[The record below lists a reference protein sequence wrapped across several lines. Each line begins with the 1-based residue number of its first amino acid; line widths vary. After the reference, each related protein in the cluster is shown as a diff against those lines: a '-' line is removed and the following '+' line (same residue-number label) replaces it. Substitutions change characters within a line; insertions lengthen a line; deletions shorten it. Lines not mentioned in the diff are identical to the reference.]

1 MNDPTMP
8 ALALTGAIIAL
19 PALAALWIG
28 VRMLLFPAPSERT
41 TAAIAGASGLSSWLL
56 SIGLFVLYRVR
67 GAHPLD
73 VDYGA
78 WFSVEG
84 YEFEVELLVDHLSLL
99 MLLTSSSIIGLV
111 GRFSVRY
118 LHREPGFHRFFLLKN
133 AFSAGM
139 SLLVLSGSYDLL
151 FAGWE
156 IVGITSMLLIAFFND
171 RRGPILGAVRA
182 MISYRVA
189 DVGLLAAGVLLH
201 EFLGSAEFAHAFHE
215 GVWPHAGTPLDARG
229 ATWVVLALLLAV
241 MGKSAQFPLSGW
253 LPRAMEGPT
262 PSSALFYGALSVH
275 AGVYLLL
282 RSAPLIES
290 SPTASIA
297 IGIVGAL
304 SALSATL
311 TGRTQTD
318 AKNILAYATITQVG
332 LMLVAIAFHLW
343 TWVLIHMVAHA
354 SLRLLQLLRAPSA
367 LRDAQELQAALRGAP
382 RPRPGVGVRLL
393 PDSLLARLY
402 FLARH
407 RFFMDEWMD
416 RLVIEPLLGL
426 ARSLDKLERK
436 TVEGDVDGPVE
447 SEPSTS
453 LQHGGAR
460 CSPPSSAR

>member
-1 MNDPTMP
+1 MNDPSQIS
-8 ALALTGAIIAL
+8 LALTGAIIAV
-19 PALAALWIG
+19 PALAALSVG
-28 VRMLLFPAPSERT
+28 ARMLLSRAPSERI
-41 TAAIAGASGLSSWLL
+41 TAVSAGASAFVCWVL
-56 SIGLFVLYRVR
+56 SIALLVLYRSR

-73 VDYGA
+73 VDFGN

-84 YEFEVELLVDHLSLL
+84 YNFEVELLVDHLSLL
-99 MLLTSSSIIGLV
+99 MLLTSTSIVGLV
-111 GRFSVRY
+111 GRFSVHY
-118 LHREPGFHRFFLLKN
+118 LHREPGFHRFFLLMS
-133 AFSAGM
+133 AFSTGM
-139 SLLVLSGSYDLL
+139 NLLVLSGSYDLL

-156 IVGITSMLLIAFFND
+156 IVGIASMLLIAFFND

-201 EFLGSAEFAHAFHE
+201 EFLGSAEFEHAFHE
-215 GVWPHAGTPLDARG
+215 GVWPHAGTPLDPTG

-290 SPTASIA
+290 STTASIA
-297 IGIVGAL
+297 IAVVGAL
-304 SALSATL
+304 SAVTATL

-332 LMLVAIAFHLW
+332 LMLVGIGFHLW
-343 TWVLIHMVAHA
+343 TWVLVHMVGHA

-382 RPRPGVGVRLL
+382 RPRPGVGVRIL
-393 PDSLLARLY
+393 PERFLTRLY

-407 RFFMDEWMD
+407 RFFLDDWME
-416 RLVIEPLLGL
+416 RLLIEPLLGL
-426 ARSLDKLERK
+426 ARGIDKLERK
-436 TVEGDVDGPVE
+436 TVEGDVD
-447 SEPSTS
+447 EPLEGEQATS
-453 LQHGGAR
+453 LLHGGAQ
-460 CSPPSSAR
+460 

>member
-1 MNDPTMP
+1 MNDPSQIS
-8 ALALTGAIIAL
+8 LVLTGAIILL
-19 PALAALWIG
+19 PALAALSIG
-28 VRMLLFPAPSERT
+28 TRMLILRAPSERT
-41 TAAIAGASGLSSWLL
+41 TSVIALLSGLSSWLL
-56 SIGLFVLYRVR
+56 SIALFVLYRRR

-73 VDYGA
+73 VDFGN

-84 YEFEVELLVDHLSLL
+84 YNFEVELLVDHLSLL
-99 MLLTSSSIIGLV
+99 MLITSTSIVGLV
-111 GRFSVRY
+111 GRFSVHY
-118 LHREPGFHRFFLLKN
+118 LHREPGFHRFFLLMS
-133 AFSAGM
+133 AFSTGM

-156 IVGITSMLLIAFFND
+156 IVGIASMLLIAFFND

-201 EFLGSAEFAHAFHE
+201 EFLGSAEFEHAFHE
-215 GVWPHAGTPLDARG
+215 GVWPHAGTPLDPTG

-282 RSAPLIES
+282 RSAPLIECS
-290 SPTASIA
+290 TPASIA
-297 IGIVGAL
+297 IAVVGAL
-304 SALSATL
+304 SAITATL

-332 LMLVAIAFHLW
+332 LMLVGIGLHLW

-367 LRDAQELQAALRGAP
+367 LRDAQELQAALRGSP
-382 RPRPGVGVRLL
+382 RPRPGVGVHLL
-393 PDSLLARLY
+393 PDRYLARLY

-407 RFFMDEWMD
+407 RFFMDEWME
-416 RLVIEPLLGL
+416 RLLIEPLLGL
-426 ARSLDKLERK
+426 ARGIDKLERK
-436 TVEGDVDGPVE
+436 TVEGDVD
-447 SEPSTS
+447 EPLEDEQATS
-453 LQHGGAR
+453 LSHGGAQ
-460 CSPPSSAR
+460 

>member
-1 MNDPTMP
+1 MTDPSLV
-8 ALALTGAIIAL
+8 AHVLTGAIVAL
-19 PALAALWIG
+19 PAASAAWTG
-28 VRMLLFPAPSERT
+28 VRMLFRAPSERT
-41 TAAIAGASGLSSWLL
+41 TAAIAVGSTLLSWLL
-56 SIGLFVLYRVR
+56 GIGLFVLYQVR

-73 VDYGA
+73 VDFGA

-99 MLLTSSSIIGLV
+99 MLLTSTSIAGLV
-111 GRFSVRY
+111 GRFSVHY
-118 LHREPGFHRFFLLKN
+118 LHREPGFHRFFLLMS

-139 SLLVLSGSYDLL
+139 NLLVLSGSYDLL

-156 IVGITSMLLIAFFND
+156 IVGIASMLLIAFFND
-171 RRGPILGAVRA
+171 RRGPVLGAVRA

-201 EFLGSAEFAHAFHE
+201 EFLGSAEFEHAFHE
-215 GVWPHAGTPLDARG
+215 GVWPHAGTPLDPQG

-290 SPTASIA
+290 SPTASLA
-297 IGIVGAL
+297 IGIVGGL

-332 LMLVAIAFHLW
+332 LMLVAIGFHLW
-343 TWVLIHMVAHA
+343 NWVLIHMVAHA

-367 LRDAQELQAALRGAP
+367 LRDAQELSAALRGAP
-382 RPRPGVGVRLL
+382 RPRPGVGVRVL
-393 PDSLLARLY
+393 PERFLARLY

-407 RFFMDEWMD
+407 RFFIDEWLE
-416 RLVIEPLLGL
+416 RLLIEPLLGL
-426 ARSLDKLERK
+426 ARGLDKLEQR
-436 TVEGDVDGPVE
+436 TVEGAPDQPLA
-447 SEPSTS
+447 SEPTSS
-453 LQHGGAR
+453 LQHGGAQ
-460 CSPPSSAR
+460 

>member
-1 MNDPTMP
+1 MNDVSPIS
-8 ALALTGAIIAL
+8 LALSGAIIAV
-19 PALAALWIG
+19 PALAALSIG
-28 VRMLLFPAPSERT
+28 VRMLVRRAPTERT
-41 TAAIAGASGLSSWLL
+41 TAAIAGASALSSWLL
-56 SIGLFVLYRVR
+56 SIGLFVLYRER

-73 VDYGA
+73 IDFGS

-84 YEFEVELLVDHLSLL
+84 YDFEVELLVDHLSLL
-99 MLLTSSSIIGLV
+99 MLITSTSIVGLA

-118 LHREPGFHRFFLLKN
+118 LHREPGFHRFFLLMS

-156 IVGITSMLLIAFFND
+156 IVGIASMLLIAFFND

-201 EFLGSAEFAHAFHE
+201 EFLGSAEFEHAFHE
-215 GVWPHAGTPLDARG
+215 GVWPHAGTPLDSTG
-229 ATWVVLALLLAV
+229 ATWVALALLLAV

-290 SPTASIA
+290 STTASIV
-297 IGIVGAL
+297 IGVVGAL
-304 SALSATL
+304 SAISATL

-332 LMLVAIAFHLW
+332 LMLVAIGFHLW
-343 TWVLIHMVAHA
+343 TWVLVHMVGHA

-367 LRDAQELQAALRGAP
+367 LRDAQELQAALRGSP
-382 RPRPGVGVRLL
+382 RPRPGVGVRVL
-393 PDSLLARLY
+393 PERFLARLY

-407 RFFMDEWMD
+407 RFFMDEWME
-416 RLVIEPLLGL
+416 RLVLAPLLGL
-426 ARSLDKLERK
+426 ARGIDKLERK
-436 TVEGDVDGPVE
+436 TVEGDIDESRE
-447 SEPSTS
+447 SEPTTS

-460 CSPPSSAR
+460 